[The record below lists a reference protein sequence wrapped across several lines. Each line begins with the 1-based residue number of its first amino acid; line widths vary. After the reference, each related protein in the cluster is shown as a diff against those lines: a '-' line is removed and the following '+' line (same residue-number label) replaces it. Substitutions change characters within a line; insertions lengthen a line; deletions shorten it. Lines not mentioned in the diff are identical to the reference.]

1 MAHNNKMIEWWYG
14 FYISQLIRYSTD
26 YALHSDF
33 SGQSSAA
40 EAKATQAKLR
50 CVNVEVIVTK
60 QFYCRLHIS
69 YFGGVR
75 VAHRFCFLC
84 CFLLL
89 LLLLF
94 GMSLFGVL
102 LLFGMSLVVVL
113 FLLLFG
119 MSLVGV
125 LFFVVVWYV
134 FVRCIVVVVVRYVFV
149 WCVVTNVSCFSEL
162 SIFNLPFGLL

>member
-1 MAHNNKMIEWWYG
+1 MHFSSTSNLSNMAHNNKMIEWWYG

-89 LLLLF
+89 LLLF
-94 GMSLFGVL
+94 GMFLFDE
-102 LLFGMSLVVVL
+102 L

-119 MSLVGV
+119 TSLFGV
-125 LFFVVVWYV
+125 LFYVVVWYV
-134 FVRCIVVVVVRYVFV
+134 FVR
-149 WCVVTNVSCFSEL
+149 
-162 SIFNLPFGLL
+162 

>member
-1 MAHNNKMIEWWYG
+1 MLFSKRKSYYNVHFSSTSNLSNMAHNNKMIEWWYG

-26 YALHSDF
+26 CALHSDF

-102 LLFGMSLVVVL
+102 LLLLLGMSL
-113 FLLLFG
+113 F
-119 MSLVGV
+119 GV
-125 LFFVVVWYV
+125 LWPMCPVSLSCPFLICPSV
-134 FVRCIVVVVVRYVFV
+134 FSNI
-149 WCVVTNVSCFSEL
+149 N
-162 SIFNLPFGLL
+162 FNK